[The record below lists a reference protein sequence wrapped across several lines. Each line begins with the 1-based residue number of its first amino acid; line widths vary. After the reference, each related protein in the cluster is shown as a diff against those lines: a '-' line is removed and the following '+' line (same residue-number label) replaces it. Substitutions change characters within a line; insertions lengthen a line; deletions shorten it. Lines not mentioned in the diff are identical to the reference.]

1 MRKPLSTPALL
12 IAMLGVSLLAACSSP
27 QPGSTSAP
35 ADPTSAAETRTP
47 SEPRSTTSTASAEQ
61 SPAVQVEQDE
71 ALAALLGHLIVGEVP
86 QVSLISSADTA
97 ADCGSESSGCY
108 VPAKNSLFVS
118 ADLKAFQRPELLAH
132 EYLHYVWE
140 RDGLA
145 DDKELAD
152 ALAEDAADEEGLAAL
167 VPPWQKDYIR
177 ADGSVEPTELFSYSC
192 TGMRPEQQSLPVAT
206 ACADYLNIGEL
217 PVNQDLTV
225 RSLTTEIARLRQ
237 EAGVPAL
244 EDNPY
249 AAAASEA
256 RAELFTASSQVPL
269 DEYPESVTR
278 HLDEG
283 CAPASYAARLVR
295 PYELAELT
303 RDTDALLKGAL
314 LAGSTKGLGIAV
326 KEFDYIDATKLFGDR
341 TLRVNATLVVTTVCT

>member
-1 MRKPLSTPALL
+1 MQTPE
-12 IAMLGVSLLAACSSP
+12 V
-27 QPGSTSAP
+27 
-35 ADPTSAAETRTP
+35 E
-47 SEPRSTTSTASAEQ
+47 
-61 SPAVQVEQDE
+61 VEQDE
-71 ALAALLGHLIVGEVP
+71 ALAALLGDLIVGEIP
-86 QVSLISSADTA
+86 QVSLISSTSTA

-108 VPAKNSLFVS
+108 LPAKNAIVVS
-118 ADLKAFQRPELLAH
+118 ADLSAFQRPELLAH

-140 RDGLA
+140 RDGLG

-152 ALAEDAADEEGLAAL
+152 AIAKDAADKEGLAAL
-167 VPPWQKDYIR
+167 VPSWQQDYIR

-206 ACADYLNIGEL
+206 ACADYLNIDEL
-217 PVNQDLTV
+217 PVNQSLTVQDLTA
-225 RSLTTEIARLRQ
+225 EIARQRQ

-244 EDNPY
+244 QDNPY

-256 RAELFTASSQVPL
+256 RAELFTPSSQVPL
-269 DEYPESVTR
+269 DEYPESVTK

-295 PYELAELT
+295 PYDASELV

-326 KEFDYIDATKLFGDR
+326 KEFAYIDATKLFGDR
-341 TLRVNATLVVTTVCT
+341 TLRVNATLIVTTVCT